1 MDIDLPRLISHF
13 SDLGIGLWD
22 YDIDADVLECDA
34 AWCDLLGIKSETV
47 RSIAEFSAFIFPAD
61 RAHAT
66 AINPDSVNAMIEAD
80 DRYHID
86 FRVVRADGQV
96 RWWRSVASLVVDSH
110 GHRRAV
116 GCVTDTTELRG
127 TGAVPPAQ
135 AGAPAAPP
143 RDATEI
149 YPSLSTREI
158 ECLRWVSIGK
168 TAWET
173 SRIVAISQR
182 TVEFHLS
189 NAVRKLEA
197 KNKVH
202 AAVIAVRAGII

>member
-1 MDIDLPRLISHF
+1 M
-13 SDLGIGLWD
+13 
-22 YDIDADVLECDA
+22 V
-34 AWCDLLGIKSETV
+34 
-47 RSIAEFSAFIFPAD
+47 
-61 RAHAT
+61 
-66 AINPDSVNAMIEAD
+66 EAD
-80 DRYHID
+80 ERYHID

-96 RWWRSVASLVVDSH
+96 RWWRSIASLIIDSRQ
-110 GHRRAV
+110 HRRAL
-116 GCVTDTTELRG
+116 GCVTDTTELRQFG
-127 TGAVPPAQ
+127 TTPLAEEENLPELQ
-135 AGAPAAPP
+135 EAPP
-143 RDATEI
+143 DAD
-149 YPSLSTREI
+149 PNLSTREI

-202 AAVIAVRAGII
+202 AAVIAVRSGII

>member
-1 MDIDLPRLISHF
+1 MDIDLPRLISHIE
-13 SDLGIGLWD
+13 DLGIGLWD

-34 AWCDLLGIKSETV
+34 AWHDLLGIPAGTV
-47 RSIAEFSAFIFPAD
+47 RSIAEFSAFILPD
-61 RAHAT
+61 DLTEAT
-66 AINPDSVNAMIEAD
+66 AIHPDSVNAMIEAD
-80 DRYHID
+80 ERYHID
-86 FRVVRADGQV
+86 FRVVRADGEI
-96 RWWRSVASLVVDSH
+96 RWWRSIASLIVDSRQ
-110 GHRRAV
+110 HRRAL
-116 GCVTDTTELRG
+116 GCVTDTTDLRRSG
-127 TGAVPPAQ
+127 MGDAPETDTPPT
-135 AGAPAAPP
+135 PSRTP
-143 RDATEI
+143 TEND
-149 YPSLSTREI
+149 PHLSVREI